1 MVLSDDAGQSICCY
15 LELGFH
21 PQQHL
26 TPDCSYRDE
35 LIARRQLRSV
45 IQNRTK
51 EPASETIR
59 FDAGGWTAIRTVDL
73 LRPQVKGPQL
83 VFQPPQVCD
92 SRFHLLPPPPAFLVA
107 EAIRFVAGGWTAIRL
122 VVLAPI
128 AQPLKKHLL
137 YIIYLCHIL
146 YL

>member
-92 SRFHLLPPPPAFLVA
+92 SRFHLLLLLRRFLWQRRSDSLQ
-107 EAIRFVAGGWTAIRL
+107 ELYSDAISGASS
-122 VVLAPI
+122 
-128 AQPLKKHLL
+128 
-137 YIIYLCHIL
+137 
-146 YL
+146 